1 MRQVLP
7 LLTLGIAVVASG
19 GTARAWADEAVP
31 HEAVVETLVP
41 ATTEV
46 LFVSP
51 AVDDAEL
58 ADKRGGAD
66 THLSEIRAVGTV
78 NDVSVLN
85 AVTGS
90 NTITEG
96 ALAGASGIPM
106 VIQNSGNG
114 VLIQNATIV
123 NLEMK

>member
-46 LFVSP
+46 LFREP
-51 AVDDAEL
+51 
-58 ADKRGGAD
+58 RGG
-66 THLSEIRAVGTV
+66 
-78 NDVSVLN
+78 
-85 AVTGS
+85 
-90 NTITEG
+90 
-96 ALAGASGIPM
+96 
-106 VIQNSGNG
+106 
-114 VLIQNATIV
+114 
-123 NLEMK
+123 